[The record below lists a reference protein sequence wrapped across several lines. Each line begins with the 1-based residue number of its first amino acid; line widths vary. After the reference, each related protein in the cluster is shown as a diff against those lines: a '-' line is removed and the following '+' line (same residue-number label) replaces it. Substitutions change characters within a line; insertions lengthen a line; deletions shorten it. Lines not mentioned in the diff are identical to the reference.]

1 MIGMLF
7 GKKKRTE
14 ITPCVEKALMF
25 WVETDTI
32 SGQVTIGNS
41 CGKVSLSRNEADLLA
56 QMLISQSSYK
66 K

>member
-1 MIGMLF
+1 MLF

-41 CGKVSLSRNEADLLA
+41 NGKVILSQSEIVILA
-56 QMLISQSSYK
+56 QMLTSQSLCK
-66 K
+66 T